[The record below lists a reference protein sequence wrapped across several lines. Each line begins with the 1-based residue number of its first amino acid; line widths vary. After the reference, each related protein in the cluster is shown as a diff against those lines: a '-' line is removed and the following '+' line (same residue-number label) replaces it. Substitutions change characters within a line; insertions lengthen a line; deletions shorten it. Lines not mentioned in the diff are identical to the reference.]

1 VSARPFVSLSSA
13 AVVGILAGVACADKL
28 PHYTVTLSAP
38 HRSCHQVPVR
48 IVVPAPKQPTQF
60 GVVTVADV
68 KTGRRVACQD
78 VPLSLEQTEVTWLVD
93 QLAQGETRAYRVAFT
108 SETRPYGEGFVHAEQ
123 ATDAVEITIDGQ
135 LFTRYVF
142 RGAPK
147 PYCYPIIGPT
157 GAPVTRAYPMENV
170 PGEPQDHPHQ
180 RSLWFTFG
188 EVNGIDFWSEGP
200 GAGREVH
207 RQFQA
212 VQSGPILGLVR
223 AVSDWIGPGG
233 TKVCEENRELRIYR
247 VPDARLLD
255 FGITI
260 RATEGPV
267 EFGDTKEGMFG
278 IRVATP
284 MQLAGGQGH
293 ILNAVGQRDGDTWG
307 KAAEWCDYFG
317 PVKGEVV
324 GIAILDH
331 PQNLRHPTYWHVRD
345 YGLFA
350 ANPFGL
356 KYFTGDK
363 TGAGRYTIP
372 QGGELTFRY
381 RVLIHR
387 GTPDEAGVPA
397 AYAQYA
403 DPPVVSSRRGGR

>member
-1 VSARPFVSLSSA
+1 VSARSLVPLTLC
-13 AVVGILAGVACADKL
+13 AVIGVPTAVACADKL

-38 HRSCHQVPVR
+38 HRTYHQVPVR
-48 IVVPAPKQPTQF
+48 VVVPAPKQPTEF
-60 GVVTVADV
+60 GVVTVTEA
-68 KTGRRVACQD
+68 KTGRQIACQD
-78 VPLSLEQTEVTWLVD
+78 VQLSLEQTEVTWLLD

-108 SETRPYGEGFVHAEQ
+108 TETRPYGEGFVHAEQ
-123 ATDAVEITIDGQ
+123 ATDAVEITIDGA
-135 LFTRYVF
+135 LFTRYVY
-142 RGAPK
+142 RDGPK

-170 PGEPQDHPHQ
+170 PGESHDHPHH

-188 EVNGIDFWSEGP
+188 EVNGIDFWGEGP
-200 GAGREVH
+200 GTGREVH
-207 RQFQA
+207 RQFEA
-212 VQSGPILGLVR
+212 VEGGPIFGLVR
-223 AVSDWIGPGG
+223 AVSDWIGPDGK
-233 TKVCEENRELRIYR
+233 KVCEDVRQLRVYR
-247 VPDARLLD
+247 VPDARLFD
-255 FGITI
+255 FEITI

-278 IRVATP
+278 VRVAAS

-293 ILNAVGQRDGDTWG
+293 ILNAAGQRDGDTWG

-317 PVKGEVV
+317 PVKGEIV
-324 GIAILDH
+324 GIGIFDH
-331 PQNLRHPTYWHVRD
+331 PRNLRHPTYWHVRD

-356 KYFTGDK
+356 KHFTGDK

-372 QGGELTFRY
+372 QGDELTFRY

-387 GTPDEAGVPA
+387 ATPDGAQVAE

-403 DPPVVSSRRGGR
+403 DPPAVSSRRNAG